1 MNCNKKLPEAPSQPL
16 WAVAGRL
23 PLVAMV
29 TAAALATAPFSGFLN
44 RNREEALF
52 TDIWL
57 YAGLYVGALM
67 AVVAAISL
75 VFGRRVGSRWS
86 LVLGWCAFAL
96 FWYRDLKELADGSFL
111 KQVFPAQG
119 LVVWVVATSTILVLV
134 ARLSRRSWFPTAA
147 MCFAVTIAVVPLGQY
162 SWFSVSSGDISGV
175 SSSAGPTVVLEQRPD
190 IYFLLLDGFGRQ
202 DVLDALYEID
212 TGPFVEE
219 LRQNGFVVADLGMS
233 AHPMTWLSLAAILD
247 QEYQALPSERGRPP
261 TMARQIALMAGESRT
276 HQVLKANGYHFV
288 TAATTYGSLCRPS
301 LISEIEECVN
311 ERPEVDAAILDA
323 YVRYQLA
330 FMTPLVGL
338 SNSGILPGWL
348 SSLWLQGPEL
358 LEDEATV
365 GGKAFLARDVLD
377 AVATVRAR
385 GGSEP
390 LFVFAHMMY
399 AHPPFTLGPD
409 CKFRTRG
416 VPDQSDG
423 WGDTAAYR
431 SGIECAVNQVKDLIH
446 GVDSSAVIVV
456 QSDHGP
462 TLGRMDSLDR
472 AINDIGDTDLPIEN
486 LWARTSVFSAVRL
499 PDECQP
505 SVSDTYAGVSTFTVV
520 FDCLAGHPQIPEP
533 GSSYWAW
540 HNSRKVIDL
549 TTQLRAYEASR
560 G

>member
-1 MNCNKKLPEAPSQPL
+1 MDTNKKVPKDPGRSL

-23 PLVAMV
+23 PLVGMV

-44 RNREEALF
+44 RNREETSFAA
-52 TDIWL
+52 IWL
-57 YAGLYVGALM
+57 YAGLYAGALLT
-67 AVVAAISL
+67 VVAAISL
-75 VFGRRVGSRWS
+75 VFGKRVGSRWS
-86 LVLGWCAFAL
+86 LLLGWCAFAL
-96 FWYRDLKELADGSFL
+96 FWYRDLKSFADGSFL
-111 KQVFPAQG
+111 KQVLPAQG
-119 LVVWVVATSTILVLV
+119 PVVWIVATSMILVLV

-147 MCFAVTIAVVPLGQY
+147 MCFAVTIVVVPLGQY
-162 SWFSVSSGDISGV
+162 SWFSVSSGDISSM
-175 SSSAGPTVVLEQRPD
+175 SSSAGPAVVLEHRPD

-219 LRQNGFVVADLGMS
+219 LRQNGFVVADLGLS
-233 AHPMTWLSLAAILD
+233 AHPMTWLSVAAILD

-261 TMARQIALMAGESRT
+261 TMARQLALMAGESRT

-301 LISEIEECVN
+301 SISEIEECVN
-311 ERPEVDAAILDA
+311 ERPEVDAAILDG

-338 SNSGILPGWL
+338 SNSGALPGWL
-348 SSLWLQGPEL
+348 SSLWQHGPEL
-358 LEDEATV
+358 FEDETTV

-390 LFVFAHMMY
+390 LFVFTHMMY

-416 VPDQSDG
+416 VPDQSAG
-423 WGDTAAYR
+423 WGDTAAYL
-431 SGIECAVNQVKDLIH
+431 SGIGCAVNQVKDLIH
-446 GVDSSAVIVV
+446 GADSSAVIVV

-462 TLGRMDSLDR
+462 TPGRLDTLDR
-472 AINDIGDTDLPIEN
+472 AINDIGGPESPIEN
-486 LWARTSVFSAVRL
+486 LWARASVFSAVRL
-499 PDECQP
+499 PEECQS

-520 FDCLAGHPQIPEP
+520 LDCLAGYPQIPEP
-533 GSSYWAW
+533 EASYWAW

-549 TTQLRAYEASR
+549 TAQLRAYEASL